1 MKKYSNLT
9 VMDYSIGTVFIY
21 ANIKFTKDIEALLYD
36 LGHNINECSYMW
48 SDNISLNI
56 ESCH

>member
-1 MKKYSNLT
+1 
-9 VMDYSIGTVFIY
+9 MDYYVGTVFIY
-21 ANIKFTKDIEALLYD
+21 ANIKFTEDIEALLYD
-36 LGHNINECSYMW
+36 LGHNIDECSYMW

>member
-9 VMDYSIGTVFIY
+9 VMDYSIGTVCIY
-21 ANIKFTKDIEALLYD
+21 ANIKFTEDIETLLYD
-36 LGHNINECSYMW
+36 LGHNIDECSYMW